1 MMDTSMRTC
10 FTWNGKNSGDFG
22 IYVQK
27 TPKLTRAARKMQ
39 VVDVAGRNGALIFP
53 QKAWNNVA
61 RSYVVFSGEKTWDA
75 ERNFDAIVEWL
86 SAEGYCRLEDDFE
99 PDVFRLAYFAGNV
112 DITNLFGE
120 TGQATLD
127 FNCKPQKFLKSG
139 EKTITFSSGGG
150 TLRNPTGFEAKPLIT
165 VYGSGSGTISVGGT
179 SVSISSIGTSV
190 TLDCENMDAYNG
202 STNRNSTITAST
214 FPVLKPGDNAVT
226 LTGGA
231 TSAVITP
238 RFWRL

>member
-22 IYVQK
+22 IYVQE

-39 VVDVAGRNGALIFP
+39 VVDVEGRNGAIVFP

-61 RSYVVFSGEKTWDA
+61 RSYAVFSGEKTWDA
-75 ERNFDAIVEWL
+75 ERNFDAIIEWL

-99 PDVFRLAYFAGNV
+99 PDVFRMAYFAGSV

-120 TGQATLD
+120 TGQTTLD

-139 EKTITFSSGGG
+139 EKAISFSSGGG

-165 VYGSGSGTISVGGT
+165 VYGSGSGTISIGGT

-190 TLDCENMDAYNG
+190 TLDCENMDAYKG
-202 STNRNSTITAST
+202 STNRNNTITAST

>member
-1 MMDTSMRTC
+1 MMDTSIKAC
-10 FTWNGKNSGDFG
+10 FNWNGMNSGDFG

-27 TPKLTRAARKMQ
+27 SPKLTRAARKMQ
-39 VVDVAGRNGALIFP
+39 VVDVAGRNGALVFP

-61 RSYVVFSGEKTWDA
+61 RSYAIFTGEKTWDA
-75 ERNFDAIVEWL
+75 ERNFDAIIEWL

-99 PDVFRLAYFAGNV
+99 PDVFRLAYFAGSV

-120 TGQATLD
+120 TGQATID

-139 EKTITFSSGGG
+139 EKAISFSSGGG

-202 STNRNSTITAST
+202 STNRNNTITASS
-214 FPVLKPGDNAVT
+214 FPVLASGDNTVT

-231 TSAVITP
+231 TSVSIIP

>member
-39 VVDVAGRNGALIFP
+39 VVDVEGRNGAIVFP
-53 QKAWNNVA
+53 QKAWNNVS
-61 RSYVVFSGEKTWDA
+61 RSYAVFSGEKTWDA
-75 ERNFDAIVEWL
+75 ERNFDAIIEWL
-86 SAEGYCRLEDDFE
+86 SADDFE
-99 PDVFRLAYFAGNV
+99 PDVFRMAYFAGSV

-120 TGQATLD
+120 TGQTTLD

-139 EKTITFSSGGG
+139 EKAISFSSGGG

-165 VYGSGSGTISVGGT
+165 VYGSGSGTISIGGT

-190 TLDCENMDAYNG
+190 TLDCENMDAYKG
-202 STNRNSTITAST
+202 STNRNNTITAST
-214 FPVLKPGDNAVT
+214 FPVLKSGDNAVT

-231 TSAVITP
+231 TSAVIIP

>member
-1 MMDTSMRTC
+1 MMDTSIKAC
-10 FTWNGKNSGDFG
+10 FNWNGMNSGDFG

-27 TPKLTRAARKMQ
+27 SPKLTRAARKMQ
-39 VVDVAGRNGALIFP
+39 VVDVAGRNGALVFP

-61 RSYVVFSGEKTWDA
+61 RSYAIFTGEKTWDA
-75 ERNFDAIVEWL
+75 ERNFDAIIEWL

-99 PDVFRLAYFAGNV
+99 PDVFRLAYFAGSV

-120 TGQATLD
+120 TGQATID

-139 EKTITFSSGGG
+139 EKAISFSSGGG

-165 VYGSGSGTISVGGT
+165 LDGSGSGTISVGGT

-202 STNRNSTITAST
+202 STNRNNTITASS
-214 FPVLKPGDNAVT
+214 FPVLASGDNTVT

-231 TSAVITP
+231 TSVSIIP